1 MIEDYADEYLKKIL
15 SETKTIAIV
24 GASPNNERDSYKVM
38 KTLLANEYVVFPV
51 NPNEAGNKILGQ
63 ICYSNLQA
71 INQSVDMVD
80 VFRASHA
87 LVGIAK
93 EAIQIGAKTLWTQ
106 LDVINDEAASI
117 AKEAGLKVVMNRC
130 PKIELAKPYW
140 TSKTK

>member
-24 GASPNNERDSYKVM
+24 GASRDNERDSYKLM
-38 KTLLANEYVVFPV
+38 ETLLSNGYVVFPV
-51 NPNEAGNKILGQ
+51 NPNEAGKKILGQ
-63 ICYSNLQA
+63 ICYASLHS
-71 INQSVDMVD
+71 INESVDMVD

-87 LVGIAK
+87 VVGIAK
-93 EAIQIGAKTLWTQ
+93 EAIQIRAKTLWTQ

-130 PKIELAKPYW
+130 PKIELTKPYW

>member
-1 MIEDYADEYLKKIL
+1 MIEDYSDEYLKKIL

-38 KTLLANEYVVFPV
+38 KTLLENEYAVFPV

-63 ICYSNLQA
+63 VCYANLQA

-80 VFRASHA
+80 VFRASNA

-140 TSKTK
+140 TSKAK

>member
-38 KTLLANEYVVFPV
+38 KTLLAHESVVFPV

-63 ICYSNLQA
+63 ICYDNLQA
-71 INQSVDMVD
+71 IKQSVDMVD

-117 AKEAGLKVVMNRC
+117 AKEAGL
-130 PKIELAKPYW
+130 
-140 TSKTK
+140 

>member
-24 GASPNNERDSYKVM
+24 GASSNNERDSYKVM

-63 ICYSNLQA
+63 ICYDNLQA

-106 LDVINDEAASI
+106 LDVIND
-117 AKEAGLKVVMNRC
+117 
-130 PKIELAKPYW
+130 
-140 TSKTK
+140 

>member
-38 KTLLANEYVVFPV
+38 KTLLENEYAVFPV

-63 ICYSNLQA
+63 ICYANLQA

-106 LDVINDEAASI
+106 LDVINDEAANI